1 MRSPFR
7 LKRPQPSFLA
17 LLASGWSPVYPC
29 HVLPRDMRSHPVGTG
44 PFKFVEFR
52 PNERIR
58 VARNPEYWKSDRP
71 YLDGI
76 EWRIVPSLA
85 TRILGFVAG
94 SFDQLFGVTF
104 PLLQDLK
111 SQAPQAVCDVFP
123 ANLPRTLLKQSH
135 HPLRSTTP
143 SCGGRWRSAWIIK
156 PLSTSSPWDRA
167 MLAARCSRCRRG
179 CGGCR
184 WRCSEPCPATI
195 PTWRKTARRPEASWR
210 SSA

>member
-1 MRSPFR
+1 
-7 LKRPQPSFLA
+7 KRPQPSFLA

-29 HVLPRDMRSHPVGTG
+29 HVSPRDMRAHPIGTG
-44 PFKFVEFR
+44 AFKFVEFR

-58 VARNPEYWKSDRP
+58 VARSPEYWKPDRP

-94 SFDQLFGVTF
+94 RFDQVFGVTI
-104 PLLQDLK
+104 PLLQDLE
-111 SQAPQAVCDVFP
+111 SQAPRRSATCSP
-123 ANLPRTLLKQSH
+123 LTCRARCSSTAPR
-135 HPLRSTTP
+135 PRSTTL

-167 MLAARCSRCRRG
+167 ISAAR
-179 CGGCR
+179 
-184 WRCSEPCPATI
+184 
-195 PTWRKTARRPEASWR
+195 
-210 SSA
+210 